1 MYVHNK
7 HGELSDLDNDQE
19 KKGYRLCLSAKTI
32 LNVSVDVSFE
42 LLETRF
48 LQSCL
53 YKSPS

>member
-19 KKGYRLCLSAKTI
+19 KKGDRLCLSAKTI
-32 LNVSVDVSFE
+32 LNVSVEVSFE

-53 YKSPS
+53 YKSPC